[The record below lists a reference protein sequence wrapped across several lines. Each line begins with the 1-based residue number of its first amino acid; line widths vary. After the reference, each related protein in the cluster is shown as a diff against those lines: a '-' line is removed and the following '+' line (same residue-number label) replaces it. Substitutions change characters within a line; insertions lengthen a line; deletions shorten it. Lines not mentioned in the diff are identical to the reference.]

1 MAANMPFKYMGA
13 VMFGNGL
20 AAIFCNVLRAIT
32 LIAFPYDPEVP
43 STYHNSYVGAV
54 VFCSINAGM
63 MLSCVFVQLFVLKDN
78 AFYIYYL
85 DWIAAERARDN
96 HLGSDQEAH
105 DLKRYTKLN
114 LTVGAENSSES
125 VLSKN
130 DNIDNNEVP
139 IGFEYESTI
148 SIAKAPIKETWGNF
162 FRVAKEN
169 FQTTNS
175 LLYLLLIVFILTFTV
190 FPGVTFDTNL
200 DMLKNVKNSDG
211 WFVLMMNSIFS
222 VFDTVGRK
230 LGGLKQFDLSVGGI
244 KVVSAT
250 RLIFLATFWLI
261 AFQIGPSWL
270 FVADWFIICNMVVFS
285 FSNGY
290 VSTLCAVKAPG
301 QVP

>member
-1 MAANMPFKYMGA
+1 M
-13 VMFGNGL
+13 
-20 AAIFCNVLRAIT
+20 
-32 LIAFPYDPEVP
+32 
-43 STYHNSYVGAV
+43 
-54 VFCSINAGM
+54 
-63 MLSCVFVQLFVLKDN
+63 
-78 AFYIYYL
+78 
-85 DWIAAERARDN
+85 
-96 HLGSDQEAH
+96 
-105 DLKRYTKLN
+105 
-114 LTVGAENSSES
+114 
-125 VLSKN
+125 
-130 DNIDNNEVP
+130 
-139 IGFEYESTI
+139 
-148 SIAKAPIKETWGNF
+148 
-162 FRVAKEN
+162 AKEN

-200 DMLKNVKNSDG
+200 DMLKNVKNTDG
-211 WFVLMMNSIFS
+211 WFVLMMNTIFS

-270 FVADWFIICNMVVFS
+270 FVADWFIITNMVVFS

-301 QVP
+301 QVPSEKAGQVGAFIGTTLTLGILLGSLIALAMTPVLKLTPNFAA